1 MKLKREDML
10 KWNVKSSEEPGR
22 HTVITPDIHECVYT
36 HIDRLNLT
44 AGENYTVESGEYE
57 YFLSLIEGKAVITVE
72 GKDAEDMSR
81 LDGLYLAGN
90 TVCTLRAEENC
101 VFYIAYALYEG
112 VGETLHIRFDP
123 NAPLGPMHEVHGE
136 GTFQRE
142 VFIML
147 GDKTPASRLL
157 CGYTFGPDSG
167 WTSWPPHEHAAM
179 LEETYCYFDMPAPK
193 MGYQITYLEEN
204 GLYSDAVAHPVRSGN
219 MVVFPCGYHPTVA
232 SPGTRNTY
240 LWALVALRPEDRVYG
255 IYNKDKN
262 YI

>member
-1 MKLKREDML
+1 MAT
-10 KWNVKSSEEPGR
+10 G
-22 HTVITPDIHECVYT
+22 I
-36 HIDRLNLT
+36 
-44 AGENYTVESGEYE
+44 
-57 YFLSLIEGKAVITVE
+57 
-72 GKDAEDMSR
+72 
-81 LDGLYLAGN
+81 LALQG
-90 TVCTLRAEENC
+90 A
-101 VFYIAYALYEG
+101 FA
-112 VGETLHIRFDP
+112 
-123 NAPLGPMHEVHGE
+123 
-136 GTFQRE
+136 
-142 VFIML
+142 
-147 GDKTPASRLL
+147 
-157 CGYTFGPDSG
+157 
-167 WTSWPPHEHAAM
+167 EHAAM

>member
-36 HIDRLNLT
+36 HIDRLNLP

-112 VGETLHIRFDP
+112 VG
-123 NAPLGPMHEVHGE
+123 
-136 GTFQRE
+136 
-142 VFIML
+142 
-147 GDKTPASRLL
+147 
-157 CGYTFGPDSG
+157 
-167 WTSWPPHEHAAM
+167 
-179 LEETYCYFDMPAPK
+179 
-193 MGYQITYLEEN
+193 
-204 GLYSDAVAHPVRSGN
+204 
-219 MVVFPCGYHPTVA
+219 
-232 SPGTRNTY
+232 
-240 LWALVALRPEDRVYG
+240 
-255 IYNKDKN
+255 
-262 YI
+262 

>member
-36 HIDRLNLT
+36 HIDRLNLP

-57 YFLSLIEGKAVITVE
+57 YFLSLIEGKAVVTVE

-204 GLYSDAVAHPVRSGN
+204 GLYSDAVAHPVR
-219 MVVFPCGYHPTVA
+219 
-232 SPGTRNTY
+232 
-240 LWALVALRPEDRVYG
+240 
-255 IYNKDKN
+255 
-262 YI
+262 

>member
-36 HIDRLNLT
+36 HIDRLNLP

-167 WTSWPPHEHAAM
+167 WTSWPPHELSLIH
-179 LEETYCYFDMPAPK
+179 
-193 MGYQITYLEEN
+193 I
-204 GLYSDAVAHPVRSGN
+204 
-219 MVVFPCGYHPTVA
+219 
-232 SPGTRNTY
+232 
-240 LWALVALRPEDRVYG
+240 
-255 IYNKDKN
+255 
-262 YI
+262 